1 MFEVYLQYT
10 LEYEGRIS
18 DRPLFQTYVGLGTVM
33 TSLRQGRFL
42 SKRITTT
49 ASHAQKKLLN
59 SKLMFS
65 CSKTNRYSM
74 NSSKFTE

>member
-18 DRPLFQTYVGLGTVM
+18 DRPLFQAYVGLGTVM

-49 ASHAQKKLLN
+49 ASHAQKT
-59 SKLMFS
+59 F
-65 CSKTNRYSM
+65 
-74 NSSKFTE
+74 